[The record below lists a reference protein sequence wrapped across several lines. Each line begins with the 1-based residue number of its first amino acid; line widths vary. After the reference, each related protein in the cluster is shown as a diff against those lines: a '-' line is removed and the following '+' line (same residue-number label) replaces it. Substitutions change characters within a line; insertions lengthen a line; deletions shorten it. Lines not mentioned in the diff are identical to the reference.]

1 MTQTTNH
8 SIKEVFET
16 PGFLRAFHRMARYT
30 LRTCNEARIEIM
42 KSFKPSY
49 INKEGD
55 VNGLIYGIGF
65 GGEGRVSLKI
75 DRLTN
80 YAATTNLKKEE
91 DIEEVYNKY
100 ETIFDIHTHPVGE
113 GAKPLE
119 FIRLSEDDIKHH
131 LFMHWRIPTGVVVFP
146 SRKSARCLLWQPRAK
161 YSEETAEGIAYD
173 LEMCMK
179 EQKPDKEAVEY
190 LRLNGCADTIDFV
203 LKDRLW
209 QPKQKHLSRLENFLI
224 KNIE

>member
-1 MTQTTNH
+1 
-8 SIKEVFET
+8 
-16 PGFLRAFHRMARYT
+16 
-30 LRTCNEARIEIM
+30 
-42 KSFKPSY
+42 
-49 INKEGD
+49 
-55 VNGLIYGIGF
+55 
-65 GGEGRVSLKI
+65 
-75 DRLTN
+75 
-80 YAATTNLKKEE
+80 
-91 DIEEVYNKY
+91 
-100 ETIFDIHTHPVGE
+100 
-113 GAKPLE
+113 
-119 FIRLSEDDIKHH
+119 
-131 LFMHWRIPTGVVVFP
+131 MHWRIPTGVVVFP

-179 EQKPDKEAVEY
+179 EQKPDKEAVEN